1 MPYDENLGDRRK
13 AQLPNIFGRLEK
25 RDMCIVTGQDESKNI
40 TLTDD
45 AGVVS
50 VDSTSA
56 LFPCRQ
62 VRGGSY
68 HPDELLN
75 ET

>member
-1 MPYDENLGDRRK
+1 
-13 AQLPNIFGRLEK
+13 
-25 RDMCIVTGQDESKNI
+25 MCIVTGQDESKNI